1 MTATG
6 FNEQTATGF
15 NGQTA
20 TGFSGRTATGF
31 SEHETTG
38 FYEQKTVRPGGMAL
52 VIALH
57 AAAFAGLVL
66 VKTDIVR
73 QTLEPTRLIN
83 ILPPPTPKQEPPP
96 EPRQQPP
103 RQQSVL
109 DAPRPIIPTQRDDG
123 PAVTERIP
131 PQPTYFPPAH
141 ETVLADAT
149 PDFPR
154 LPVRVEAQVDPR
166 FAGALQPPYPPA
178 EESRQRDGTVRVRV
192 TIGADGRVKAI
203 ARLSATSE
211 AFWNATERHALAHW
225 RFRPATEDGRPVE
238 STKLMNV
245 IFRIE
250 A

>member
-1 MTATG
+1 MTA
-6 FNEQTATGF
+6 
-15 NGQTA
+15 
-20 TGFSGRTATGF
+20 
-31 SEHETTG
+31 TG
-38 FYEQKTVRPGGMAL
+38 FYEQKTIRPGGMAL

-57 AAAFAGLVL
+57 AAAFAGLVMI
-66 VKTDIVR
+66 KTDIIHAGDPITEVFNV
-73 QTLEPTRLIN
+73 T
-83 ILPPPTPKQEPPP
+83 PPPTPKQEPPP

-103 RQQSVL
+103 RQQSSL
-109 DAPRPIIPTQRDDG
+109 DAPRPIIPTPHDDG
-123 PAVTERIP
+123 PVVTERIA
-131 PQPTYFPPAH
+131 PQPTYFPPAR

-149 PDFPR
+149 PDLPR

-166 FAGALQPPYPPA
+166 FARQLQPPYPPA

-203 ARLSATSE
+203 ARISATSD
-211 AFWNATERHALAHW
+211 AFWNATERHALSRW

-238 STKLMNV
+238 STKVMNV